1 MGRVWFLIRLLIN
14 AIALW
19 ITTLVVPGIDVD
31 GRSAGSNALTLLA
44 VAFIFGVVNAVL
56 KPVIHVV
63 GCVFYLLTLGLFAL
77 VVNALLF
84 LLTDWIAGVFDLPFR
99 VDGFW
104 PAFWGAIVMAV
115 VSWLISIVVPDRPDG
130 R

>member
-1 MGRVWFLIRLLIN
+1 VGFLIRLVTN
-14 AIALW
+14 AVALW
-19 ITTLVVPGIDVD
+19 VTTLIVPGVEVG
-31 GRSAGSNALTLLA
+31 GRSGAKTALTLLA
-44 VAFIFGVVNAVL
+44 VALIFGVVNAVL
-56 KPVIHVV
+56 KPVIQVV

-84 LLTDWIAGVFDLPFR
+84 LLTDWIARQLDLPFR

-115 VSWLISIVVPDRPDG
+115 VSWLISIVVRDQ
-130 R
+130 

>member
-1 MGRVWFLIRLLIN
+1 MGFLIRLVIT

-19 ITTLVVPGIDVD
+19 ITTLIVPGVAVT
-31 GRSAGSNALTLLA
+31 GRNGANAALTLLA
-44 VAFIFGVVNAVL
+44 VALIFGVVNAVL
-56 KPVIHVV
+56 KPVIKVF

-84 LLTDWIAGVFDLPFR
+84 LLTDWIARQLDLPFH

-104 PAFWGAIVMAV
+104 AAFWGAIVMAV
-115 VSWLISIVVPDRPDG
+115 VSWLISVVVPDRWE
-130 R
+130 RS

>member
-1 MGRVWFLIRLLIN
+1 MGFLVRLVIN

-19 ITTLVVPGIDVD
+19 ITTLVVTGIEVG
-31 GRSAGSNALTLLA
+31 GRTGGNKALTLLA
-44 VAFIFGVVNAVL
+44 VALIFGVVNAVL
-56 KPVIHVV
+56 KPVIHLV
-63 GCVFYLLTLGLFAL
+63 GCVLYLVTLGLFAL

-84 LLTDWIAGVFDLPFR
+84 LLTDWIAGKLDLPFQ

-115 VSWLISIVVPDRPDG
+115 VSWLISVAVPDRLG
-130 R
+130 RG

>member
-1 MGRVWFLIRLLIN
+1 MGFLVRLVIN

-19 ITTLVVPGIDVD
+19 ITTLVVSGIEVG
-31 GRSAGSNALTLLA
+31 GRTGGNRALTLLA
-44 VAFIFGVVNAVL
+44 VALIFGVVNAVL
-56 KPVIHVV
+56 KPAIHLI
-63 GCVFYLLTLGLFAL
+63 GCVLYLVTLGLFAL

-84 LLTDWIAGVFDLPFR
+84 LLTDWIAGKLQLPFQ

-115 VSWLISIVVPDRPDG
+115 VSWLISVVVPDRLE
-130 R
+130 RS

>member
-1 MGRVWFLIRLLIN
+1 VGFLIRLVIN
-14 AIALW
+14 AVALW
-19 ITTLVVPGIDVD
+19 ITTLVVPGIEVT
-31 GRSAGSNALTLLA
+31 GRSGWADAVTLLA

-63 GCVFYLLTLGLFAL
+63 GCVFYALTLGLFAL

-84 LLTDWIAGVFDLPFR
+84 LLTDWIARLFDLPFR
-99 VDGFW
+99 VNGFW

-115 VSWLISIVVPDRPDG
+115 VSWLISIVVPERSN